1 MKVYSKIVINMAK
14 PVCPIVE
21 TECEWAEYTGP
32 VAECKGGGGQEV
44 DKKYNAGMLKISQR
58 QQVIA
63 DEMFNFFKHG
73 VAYNPYEEDGT
84 TLTEFAQ
91 GQGYDPEAA
100 VSEAELTQQQFE
112 AQSELIPFEVEA
124 EKDRFGRQ
132 KERGGVLRSIYKD
145 ALSGVDVEGR
155 VSEHRA
161 GVQQAFAKEGEI
173 ATRNLSRFGIDPGSG
188 RGIAAFA
195 DIGLEKAK
203 ATALGETQ
211 IRRAAETEDFQRKT
225 AAAGLPI

>member
-1 MKVYSKIVINMAK
+1 MKVYTKIVIDMEK
-14 PVCPIVE
+14 GSVIE
-21 TECEWAEYTGP
+21 TECFNYTGP
-32 VAECKGGGGQEV
+32 IALCKGGSAPEV
-44 DKKYNAGMLKISQR
+44 DKKYNAGMLAISEK
-58 QQVIA
+58 QQGIA

-73 VAYNPYEEDGT
+73 VSYNPYDEKTGE
-84 TLTEFAQ
+84 LTERAQ
-91 GQGYDPEAA
+91 REGYDPEA
-100 VSEAELTQQQFE
+100 VISEAELTQQQFS

-124 EKDRFGRQ
+124 QKDRFATQ
-132 KERGGVLRSIYKD
+132 KERGGVIRSIYKE

-195 DIGLEKAK
+195 NVGLEKAK

-211 IRRAAETEDFQRKT
+211 IRRGAESEDFARKT
-225 AAAGLPI
+225 QAAGLPI

>member
-1 MKVYSKIVINMAK
+1 
-14 PVCPIVE
+14 
-21 TECEWAEYTGP
+21 
-32 VAECKGGGGQEV
+32 
-44 DKKYNAGMLKISQR
+44 
-58 QQVIA
+58 
-63 DEMFNFFKHG
+63 MFNFFKHG
-73 VAYNPYEEDGT
+73 VSYNPYEKDGT

-91 GQGYDPEAA
+91 NAGYDHEDAN
-100 VSEAELTQQQFE
+100 SEAELTQQQFA
-112 AQSELIPFEVEA
+112 AQTELIPLEVEQQ
-124 EKDRFGRQ
+124 KDKFATQ
-132 KERGGVLRSIYKD
+132 KERGGVVRSIYKD

-195 DIGLEKAK
+195 NVGLEKAK

-211 IRRAAETEDFQRKT
+211 IRRGAESEDFARKT
-225 AAAGLPI
+225 QAAGLPV